1 MSRRTTDPSQKPL
14 IRRAR
19 FWVPVTLGVLLLA
32 IIGIGVAGWQVAE
45 RGLAARDELQSAIP
59 LAKTAQDQVLAGEQ
73 EAATATIDDLAVRA
87 AEARRLTDDPM
98 WRFFEWVPVAGPNLE
113 AVRIASTSV
122 DELVDGV
129 VRPANTVS
137 VDALKPVDG
146 AIDVAALTELSGVVD
161 GVADTI
167 DRVAAELDQVDH
179 DELIEPVA
187 DGITQLDEAV
197 GQIQPMVGPART
209 ALEILPPALGAEG
222 PRNYLMLFQNNAE
235 ARGTGG
241 NPAALL
247 LVNVTDG
254 RISIAQQA
262 SSTDFQNG
270 RPEPIIELDPETEAL
285 YGDKIGR
292 YMMDVTLSP
301 DFSETSEL
309 IRAFWAESFGTEVDG
324 VVSFDPVALSY
335 LLGATGPATLP
346 TGEQLTADN
355 AVPVVLNDVYSRYA
369 EPEDQDAF
377 FAAAAASIFD
387 VVTSGAGDTDALLEA
402 LTRAVDEGRL
412 MYAPSDPAEAKV
424 IAGTRIAGELPAEND
439 EQTAVGVYVNDIT
452 QGKMNYYMQLDVT
465 GASDA
470 CSVAD
475 GTAPTFTTTATLT
488 NTVQPDQVPGLADYV
503 ATGKYFPRGEISTDL
518 VLYGPVG
525 STFQSASV
533 DGAAVSATPL
543 THLGRPAVKINVRNV
558 PASAHQVTAVFT
570 GVADAEYG
578 PLEVWHTPMV
588 RPANVTIDAPGCTA
602 EANAAG

>member
-1 MSRRTTDPSQKPL
+1 M
-14 IRRAR
+14 
-19 FWVPVTLGVLLLA
+19 PVTLGVLLL
-32 IIGIGVAGWQVAE
+32 GIVGVGLAGWQVAE
-45 RGLAARDELQSAIP
+45 RGFAARDELQQAIP
-59 LAKTAQDQVLAGEQ
+59 LAKKAQEQVLAGDE
-73 EAATATIDDLAVRA
+73 EAAAATIDELAVHA

-122 DELVDGV
+122 DELVEGV
-129 VRPANTVS
+129 VRPASTVS
-137 VDALKPVDG
+137 LDALKPVDG

-167 DRVAAELDQVDH
+167 DQVSDELAKVDH
-179 DELIEPVA
+179 DELIGPVA

-197 GQIQPMVGPART
+197 GQIQPMIGPART
-209 ALEILPPALGAEG
+209 ALEVLPPALGADG
-222 PRNYLMLFQNNAE
+222 PRNYLLLFQNNAE

-262 SSTDFQNG
+262 SSSDFQNG
-270 RPEPIIELDPETEAL
+270 RPTPITALNPETVGL

-292 YMMDVTLSP
+292 YMMDVTLTP
-301 DFSETSEL
+301 DFAETSEI
-309 IRAFWAESFGTEVDG
+309 IRAFWAESFGTQVDG

-355 AVPVVLNDVYSRYA
+355 AVPVVLNDVYFRYS

-387 VVTSGAGDTDALLEA
+387 VVTSGSGDTDALLEA

-412 MYAPSDPAEAKV
+412 MYAPSDPAEAEI
-424 IAGTRIAGELPAEND
+424 IAGTRIAGALPEDND

-452 QGKMNYYMQLDVT
+452 QGKMNYYLQLDVT

-470 CSVAD
+470 CTVDA
-475 GTAPTFTTTATLT
+475 GTAPSFTTTATLT
-488 NTVQPDQVPGLADYV
+488 NTVQPDQVAGLAEYV
-503 ATGKYFPRGEISTDL
+503 ATGKYFPRGQISTDL
-518 VLYGPVG
+518 VFYGPVG
-525 STFQSASV
+525 AAFQSASV
-533 DGAAVSATPL
+533 DGAPVAATPV
-543 THLGRPAVKINVRNV
+543 THLGRPAVKVNVLNV
-558 PASAHQVTAVFT
+558 PASAHQIAVTFT
-570 GVADAEYG
+570 GTADAEYG
-578 PLEVWHTPMV
+578 PVEVWHTPMV
-588 RPANVTIDAPGCTA
+588 RPTNVTVDAPGCD
-602 EANAAG
+602 AG